1 MRCSILATLIALFAV
16 ASTAFAAQAYKPLQA
31 PNQNLRQAPIRIP
44 NPVEVRPPVAPLREV
59 PPTAP
64 LREAPR
70 SAPLNELPR
79 SAPLTSPAPLT
90 MPAPC
95 MEDYGP
101 CRKYPIQAPFQ
112 KGGPFQKPMKSCFQK
127 PF

>member
-1 MRCSILATLIALFAV
+1 MRCSILATVVALFAV
-16 ASTAFAAQAYKPLQA
+16 ASTAFAAQPYKPLQA

-44 NPVEVRPPVAPLREV
+44 NPVEVRPPVAPLREA

-64 LREAPR
+64 LREVPRVEVPR
-70 SAPLNELPR
+70 SAPLVEAPHA
-79 SAPLTSPAPLT
+79 APL
-90 MPAPC
+90 MGPAPC
-95 MEDYGP
+95 MEDYAP

-112 KGGPFQKPMKSCFQK
+112 KGGPFQKPLKSCFQK